1 MKFLTQTIQNIINQG
16 HTIAVGDDEGNIQKR
31 TDDVQ
36 AIVSAINC
44 VEECYLRVW
53 KNGVNG
59 KGHVGIGYIY
69 IADDEVVDFTDEP
82 EIELLV
88 NLFDWEVM

>member
-31 TDDVQ
+31 TDSAY
-36 AIVSAINC
+36 AIVSAINA
-44 VEECYLRVW
+44 VEECYLRIW
-53 KNGVNG
+53 KGNVKGE
-59 KGHVGIGYIY
+59 GHVGYIY
-69 IADDEVVDFTDEP
+69 ISDNEVVDFTDKP